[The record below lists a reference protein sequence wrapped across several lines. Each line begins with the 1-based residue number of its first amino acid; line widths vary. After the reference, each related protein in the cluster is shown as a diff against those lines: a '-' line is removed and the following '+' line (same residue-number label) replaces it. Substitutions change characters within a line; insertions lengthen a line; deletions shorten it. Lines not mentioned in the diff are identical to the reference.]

1 MSTRS
6 RGGNASRT
14 AALIIVVLGVLVSLG
29 VMGADWRQH
38 YATLSKESA
47 RWRISGAPCRT
58 VSREV
63 FSSTPD
69 PFAISPYATR
79 LKLVYGDLLFMRNSG
94 DAYCEDVMLQD
105 NVWLS
110 TQPVCQF
117 AHPRKVALTGPGG
130 SYYFLTG
137 DGAATVVIPDTGPPT
152 CVQGGWYQR
161 GAIPR

>member
-14 AALIIVVLGVLVSLG
+14 AALIIVVFGVLVSLG

-47 RWRISGAPCRT
+47 RWRIAGPPCRT

-69 PFAISPYATR
+69 PFAISPYATN

-94 DAYCEDVMLQD
+94 DAYCEDVMLKD